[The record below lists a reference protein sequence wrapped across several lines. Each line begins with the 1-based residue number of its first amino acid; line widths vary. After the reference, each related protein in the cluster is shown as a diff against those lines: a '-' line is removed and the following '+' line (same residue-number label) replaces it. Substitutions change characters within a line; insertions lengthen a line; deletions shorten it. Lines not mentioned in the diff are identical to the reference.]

1 MKGEH
6 CAIYSRGMLAAAQ
19 DHSAARASEDFVR
32 RRGDDVGVRNARR
45 YRPACHQSDEVGGV
59 DPQDRTDLVCDRAEG
74 CEVDGAGVRGRA
86 GDDDF
91 RLVRQSQG
99 ANLVVVDQFGGRI
112 DVIGNGGEP
121 LPRKA
126 DARPVSQMPTVRQT
140 HRQYGVAGLGEC
152 GVHRE
157 IRSGPR
163 MRLDV
168 DVLGAEQRLCPIDRQ
183 ILATSTYSHP
193 P

>member
-1 MKGEH
+1 MR
-6 CAIYSRGMLAAAQ
+6 IS
-19 DHSAARASEDFVR
+19 DWSS
-32 RRGDDVGVRNARR
+32 DV
-45 YRPACHQSDEVGGV
+45 CSSD
-59 DPQDRTDLVCDRAEG
+59 L
-74 CEVDGAGVRGRA
+74 
-86 GDDDF
+86 
-91 RLVRQSQG
+91 
-99 ANLVVVDQFGGRI
+99 
-112 DVIGNGGEP
+112 VIGNGGEP

-183 ILATSTYSHP
+183 ILGYVDVLAPAVVTP
-193 P
+193 PRIALGVLVAPGPTPRSQSGRAGEDIAPAGCKSLPPT